1 MALLNDIRNIIKPI
15 NIDYKTF
22 NDNLDSTLEN
32 LIIYNNK
39 IYNSFVF
46 NHIIYNSN
54 YESNNSEFK
63 NKLIIILKKHINTNI
78 KQQRIHFRNLNKQN
92 KLDISD
98 FNEYFSKMY
107 NLISKLNGMFQHI
120 IPTTINNNNIN
131 NKYNK
136 WGYNILWDYTI
147 NSINSILLEDVIFK
161 YAIINNIKN
170 NEPTDKNP
178 HMFKLNNYMN
188 IFSSYVDNH
197 NIFYNNFV
205 NYIDTA
211 IVDYIDVKNSMFI
224 SNIELLQSTNNNINN
239 DIIEINIFKKLYKYY
254 MDYYLNYYYISKNH
268 SFTKLKECI
277 TNHIKKIFENND
289 IIFIKNFINMYKNEF
304 ISLIKHI
311 DINYVLLSCSP
322 SDIHNYISYYNTLY
336 EISKKSNLG
345 EIVIGCI
352 EQNIDTYF
360 NSFEKIMHLADLIN
374 TDIINKQ
381 FNPFYYVFGS
391 MIKNRDE
398 FIMAICQ
405 KMMERIIYTD
415 YNLNIE
421 IQHRECLEAL
431 FGFDKKLLLKYN
443 IIQNDYIASMNFTS
457 NKMKFIITSLDAWK
471 INHST
476 GYSDTIINTEEF
488 TTLLCNSLF
497 KYNQM
502 YITKKIQRKL
512 IVYSHLGCVDIEINK
527 QQISVLPA
535 HMFCLELFVDFD
547 TNLSYDI
554 VFNKVKQNMSNY
566 SDEFIKKIIDSLCN
580 DILIKNNNILRI
592 RTLIN
597 GPINMI
603 DIFHNLNNGY
613 NKKII
618 IKQMKE
624 ELCNDKIDIIT
635 TNINHHIKK
644 YEEINIDVLY
654 EIIISSITIFEM
666 NKDIF
671 MKAINRMIKNDYIQ
685 LNDNK
690 VKKYFFE

>member
-63 NKLIIILKKHINTNI
+63 DKLIMILKKHINTTI
-78 KQQRIHFRNLNKQN
+78 KQQRIHFRNLNKNN
-92 KLDISD
+92 KLNIND

-107 NLISKLNGMFQHI
+107 ALISKLNGMFQHI
-120 IPTTINNNNIN
+120 IPNNITN
-131 NKYNK
+131 TNKYK
-136 WGYNILWDYTI
+136 WGHNILWDYTI
-147 NSINSILLEDVIFK
+147 NGINGIILEDIIFK
-161 YAIINNIKN
+161 YAIINNITN
-170 NEPTDKNP
+170 NEPTDKNL

-188 IFSSYVDNH
+188 IFSSYIN
-197 NIFYNNFV
+197 NNAFYNNFV

-211 IVDYIDVKNSMFI
+211 IVDYIDVKNSIFI
-224 SNIELLQSTNNNINN
+224 NNIELLQSTNNINN
-239 DIIEINIFKKLYKYY
+239 DIIDINIFKKLYKYY
-254 MDYYLNYYYISKNH
+254 MDYYSNYYYISKNYQ
-268 SFTKLKECI
+268 FIKLKEYI
-277 TNHIKKIFENND
+277 TNHIKKIFESND
-289 IIFIKNFINMYKNEF
+289 IIFIKNFISTYKNEF

-322 SDIHNYISYYNTLY
+322 TDINTYISYYDTLY
-336 EISKKSNLG
+336 EISKKSNLS

-381 FNPFYYVFGS
+381 LNPFYYVLGS
-391 MIKNRDE
+391 MIKNRDD

-415 YNLNIE
+415 YMLNIE
-421 IQHRECLEAL
+421 SEHRECLETV
-431 FGFDKKLLLKYN
+431 FSDKKHLLKYN
-443 IIQNDYIASMNFTS
+443 IIQNDYIASMNFIS
-457 NKMKFIITSLDAWK
+457 DKMKFIITSLDAWK

-502 YITKKIQRKL
+502 YITKNIQKKL

-527 QQISVLPA
+527 QKISVLPA

-566 SDEFIKKIIDSLCN
+566 SDDFIKQIIDSLCN
-580 DILIKNNNILRI
+580 DILIKNDNILRV

-603 DIFHNLNNGY
+603 DIFHNNNK
-613 NKKII
+613 NKNII
-618 IKQMKE
+618 IKKMKE

-635 TNINHHIKK
+635 ANINHHVKK

-654 EIIISSITIFEM
+654 EIIINSITVFEM

-690 VKKYFFE
+690 VKKYIFE

>member
-1 MALLNDIRNIIKPI
+1 MALLRDIRNIIIPI

-22 NDNLDSTLEN
+22 NDNLDNTLEN

-54 YESNNSEFK
+54 YESNKSEFK
-63 NKLIIILKKHINTNI
+63 DKLIIILKKHINTNI

-120 IPTTINNNNIN
+120 IPISMPNIINHNSKN
-131 NKYNK
+131 NK

-170 NEPTDKNP
+170 NEPTNKNP

-188 IFSSYVDNH
+188 IFNSYVDNH

-211 IVDYIDVKNSMFI
+211 MVDYIDVKNSIFI
-224 SNIELLQSTNNNINN
+224 SNIELLQSTNNEINIINN
-239 DIIEINIFKKLYKYY
+239 DIYIFKKLYKYY
-254 MDYYLNYYYISKNH
+254 MDYYSNYYYISKNKP
-268 SFTKLKECI
+268 FTKLKEYI

-289 IIFIKNFINMYKNEF
+289 IIFIKNFITIYKNEF

-311 DINYVLLSCSP
+311 DINYVLLSSSP
-322 SDIHNYISYYNTLY
+322 SDIHTYISYYNTLY
-336 EISKKSNLG
+336 EISKKSNLN

-352 EQNIDTYF
+352 EQNINTYF

-381 FNPFYYVFGS
+381 LNPFYYVLGS

-415 YNLNIE
+415 YNSNIE
-421 IQHRECLEAL
+421 IQHKECLEII
-431 FGFDKKLLLKYN
+431 FSSDQKFLLKYN
-443 IIQNDYIASMNFTS
+443 IIQNDYIASMNFS
-457 NKMKFIITSLDAWK
+457 SDKMKLIITSLDAWK

-476 GYSDTIINTEEF
+476 GYSNTIINTEEF

-502 YITKKIQRKL
+502 YITRNIKKKL
-512 IVYSHLGCVDIEINK
+512 IVYSHLGCIDIEIHK
-527 QQISVLPA
+527 QKISVLPA

-580 DILIKNNNILRI
+580 DILIKNNNMLRV

-603 DIFHNLNNGY
+603 DIFHEGY
-613 NKKII
+613 NNKNII

-635 TNINHHIKK
+635 TNINYHVKK

-654 EIIISSITIFEM
+654 EIIIDSITIFEM

-690 VKKYFFE
+690 VKKYIFE